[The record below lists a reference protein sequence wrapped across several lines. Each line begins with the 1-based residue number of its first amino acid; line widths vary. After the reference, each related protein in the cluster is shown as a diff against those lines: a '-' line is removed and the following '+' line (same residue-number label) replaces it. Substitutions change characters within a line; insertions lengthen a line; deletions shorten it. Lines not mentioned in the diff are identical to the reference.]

1 MARGV
6 PADVLDRLGKVP
18 LFSACSRQEL
28 RRIASLGTEV
38 RVGPGTELTRQ
49 GEPGSEFFLIRSGG
63 ARCIRNGRTVEGF
76 GPGDFFGELA
86 LLTKHPR
93 NATVVTDADA
103 DTVVRVFDRRE
114 FSSLLDDAPAIA
126 RKVLAALA
134 ERQTPN
140 NHS

>member
-6 PADVLDRLGKVP
+6 PADVLDRLAKVP
-18 LFSACSRQEL
+18 LFAACSRQEL

-38 RVGPGTELTRQ
+38 RVGPDTELTRQ
-49 GEPGSEFFLIRSGG
+49 GEPGSEFFLIRSGE
-63 ARCIRNGRTVEGF
+63 ARCVKNGRTVDRF

-86 LLTKHPR
+86 LLTKRPR
-93 NATVVTDADA
+93 NATIVTNT

-126 RKVLAALA
+126 RKVLTALA

-140 NHS
+140 SHS